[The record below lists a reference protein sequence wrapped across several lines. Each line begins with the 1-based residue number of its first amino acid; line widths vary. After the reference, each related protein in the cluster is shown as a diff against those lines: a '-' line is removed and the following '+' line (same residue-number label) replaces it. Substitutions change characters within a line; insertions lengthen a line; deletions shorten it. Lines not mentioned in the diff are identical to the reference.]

1 MENVRTGISIES
13 SRGRQVI
20 GADELLAGERRIIFC
35 NSEINFE
42 IVNELIAKI
51 LYLDSVNHEPITL
64 MISSAGGSIDAG
76 MALYDVMQLV
86 ESPMKTI
93 AVGMAYSMGAILLM
107 AGAKGMRYALPHL
120 KIMIHEPLISSG
132 AGGSTSRLK
141 DLADNMLK
149 TKKSMDEL
157 IAKHTGKKLKT
168 VEKSTSYD
176 HYFTAE
182 EAMEFGIIDGILKD
196 GGCIYE

>member
-1 MENVRTGISIES
+1 MENIRTGISLES

-20 GADELLAGERRIIFC
+20 GADELLAGEQRILFC
-35 NSEINFE
+35 NSEINFG

-51 LYLDSVNHEPITL
+51 LYLDSMNHEPITL
-64 MISSAGGSIDAG
+64 MISSTGGSVDAG

-86 ESPMKTI
+86 ESPIKTI

-107 AGAKGMRYALPHL
+107 AGEKGMRYALPHSKVL
-120 KIMIHEPLISSG
+120 IHEPLISGG
-132 AGGSTSRLK
+132 AGGSTSSIK

-149 TKKSMDEL
+149 TKKILDAL
-157 IAKHTGKKLKT
+157 IAKHTGKKLKI

-182 EAMEFGIIDGILKD
+182 EAMEFGLIDGILKE
-196 GGCIYE
+196 GVSFYE